1 MNPAIPMLEIQ
12 AERFLADLET
22 LAAIGRLPDSA
33 GGGRERRP
41 FSPAHWEAR
50 EFLMDTARAA
60 GLEVHM
66 DPAGNVSARL
76 PGPTA
81 DAPTLLLGSHLDTVP
96 HGGPYDGALGVMAGL
111 EVLRV
116 LAESGVPRR
125 YGVEVVDFTDEE
137 GRFGDLFGSRALSG
151 RLTREQVAAFLERA
165 GAYPEDLARAR
176 ERIPG
181 GLAPEAVLQ
190 ARRRPESLAGYLELH
205 IEQGPRLE
213 RAGVPIGIVTAI
225 FGRRSWLATFRGRR
239 DHAGTTPMDA
249 RSDALVAAAELIRG
263 LPRWV
268 REAVPQ
274 GVATCGNVQVDPGVY
289 NVVPGQATV
298 WIEARAA
305 TLEELDRL
313 EQGVRE
319 QAERAARAGEVRWG
333 LQPTARS
340 EPTPMDP
347 TVRALLRRA
356 AARLGVPCLDLPS
369 GAGHDAQMMARITPT
384 GMLFVPSVEGRSHC
398 PQEFT
403 HPEDRVTGAQVLLD
417 AVVEWVVAREEA

>member
-1 MNPAIPMLEIQ
+1 MNDALPVLEVQ
-12 AERFLADLET
+12 AERFLADLEAV
-22 LAAIGRLPDSA
+22 AAIGRLPDAA

-41 FSPAHWEAR
+41 FSPAHWKAR
-50 EFLMDTARAA
+50 EFLMDAARRA
-60 GLEVHM
+60 GLEVQI

-76 PGPTA
+76 PGPTV

-96 HGGPYDGALGVMAGL
+96 HGGPYDGALGVLAGL

-116 LAESGVPRR
+116 LAESGIPRR

-151 RLTREQVAAFLERA
+151 QLTREQAAAFLERA
-165 GAYPEDLARAR
+165 EAYPEDLARAR
-176 ERIPG
+176 ARIPG
-181 GLAPEAVLQ
+181 GLSPEAVLQ
-190 ARRRPESLAGYLELH
+190 ARRSPESLAGYLELH

-225 FGRRSWLATFRGRR
+225 FGRRSWLATFHGRR
-239 DHAGTTPMDA
+239 DHAGTTPMEA
-249 RSDALVAAAELIRG
+249 RSDALVAAAELIRA

-268 REAVPQ
+268 SEAVPQ
-274 GVATCGNVQVDPGVY
+274 GVATCGNVRVDPGVY
-289 NVVPGQATV
+289 NVVPGQAVV

-305 TLEELDRL
+305 TSEELDRL
-313 EQGVRE
+313 EQGIRE
-319 QAERAARAGEVRWG
+319 QAQEAARAAKVRWT

-340 EPTPMDP
+340 EPTPMASS
-347 TVRALLRRA
+347 VRALLHRA
-356 AARLGVPCLDLPS
+356 AARRGVPCLDLPS
-369 GAGHDAQMMARITPT
+369 GAGHDAQMLARITPT

-403 HPEDRVTGAQVLLD
+403 RPEERVIGAQVLLD
-417 AVVEWVVAREEA
+417 AVVEWVAARKAA